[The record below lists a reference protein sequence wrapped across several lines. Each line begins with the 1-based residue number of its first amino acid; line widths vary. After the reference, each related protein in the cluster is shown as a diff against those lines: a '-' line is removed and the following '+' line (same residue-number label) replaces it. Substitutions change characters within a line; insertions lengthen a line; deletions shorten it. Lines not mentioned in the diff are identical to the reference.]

1 MVWSQHRSSY
11 TSFSTEAKNS
21 GEDILQARSISY
33 MMQGVFECSASELRG
48 LESALRAVSKSEGYI
63 Y

>member
-1 MVWSQHRSSY
+1 
-11 TSFSTEAKNS
+11 
-21 GEDILQARSISY
+21 